1 MDCKVYKDCC
11 LNIINNKTKLKNL
24 EKDPT
29 LSREGKLQW
38 FLRKLKS
45 KGSLNETT
53 YQDIY
58 PKGLQSARFYGLPK
72 LHKQRKRNTTPPF
85 RLIISSI
92 GAFNY
97 KLVKL
102 KYLWNQMRH

>member
-1 MDCKVYKDCC
+1 MSSSSSKF
-11 LNIINNKTKLKNL
+11 KNL

-58 PKGLQSARFYGLPK
+58 PKGSQPARFYGLPK
-72 LHKQRKRNTTPPF
+72 LHKQRERNTPPPF
-85 RLIISSI
+85 RPIVSLI
-92 GAFNY
+92 GAYNY
-97 KLVKL
+97 KLAKHL
-102 KYLWNQMRH
+102 ASLLSPHISNKYLSCCKM